1 MKVYLLF
8 PLISILI
15 LANCQQK
22 ENQDD
27 ITYTKE
33 LKKQKQINLPID
45 ENTYFVS
52 KSIFQFEE
60 NGREYLFFKNIEKRL
75 YDFILFDLENQKV
88 IKRIP
93 IEREGPNGL

>member
-33 LKKQKQINLPID
+33 LKKQKICYSNYSRYRYLYVDLESSSSLGEPAQRK
-45 ENTYFVS
+45 S
-52 KSIFQFEE
+52 KSQICTPL
-60 NGREYLFFKNIEKRL
+60 G
-75 YDFILFDLENQKV
+75 
-88 IKRIP
+88 
-93 IEREGPNGL
+93 